1 MGLLYLCKMKVPA
14 KTPRIIRWA
23 YPECIWRLPADGN
36 GIYLTFDDGPTPEIT
51 PWVLAELAKAGAKA
65 TFFLIG
71 NNVAQHPEIVE
82 QIRAAGHSIGNHCYN
97 HEKGWSTSD
106 AAYHA
111 SVEKTND
118 LLHTPLFRPPYGRI
132 KKSQIAALKNTY
144 KIIMWDVLSHDYD
157 QRLSPKDCTANVLN
171 NVRAGSIIVFHD
183 STKAWNNLKASL
195 PEVLQILAK
204 RGFMFRKL
212 S

>member
-1 MGLLYLCKMKVPA
+1 MKVPA
-14 KTPRIIRWA
+14 KIPRIVRWA
-23 YPECIWRLPADGN
+23 YPECVWYLPNDKKE
-36 GIYLTFDDGPTPEIT
+36 IYLTFDDGPTPEIT
-51 PWVLAELAKAGAKA
+51 PWVLDELDKVGAKA

-71 NNVAQHPEIVE
+71 NNVAKHPDIIA
-82 QIRAAGHSIGNHCYN
+82 QIRAAGHSIGNHSYN

-132 KKSQIAALKNTY
+132 KKSQIAALKNSY

-157 QRLSPKDCTANVLN
+157 QRLSPKDCIANVVE
-171 NVRAGSIIVFHD
+171 NVRPGSIIVFHD
-183 STKAWNNLKASL
+183 SQKAWKNLKDSL
-195 PEVLQILAK
+195 PEVLKQ
-204 RGFMFRKL
+204 L
-212 S
+212 SASGYVFATL